1 MMGMGTVKRNRNNKG
16 NGSVDCCEFDTLGKI
31 VTTTPEPVTSSTNEV
46 HPSIRGDLV
55 THQIGDNVKRI
66 HNEFHGFPDDIQEAE
81 RGRLHRDSIK
91 SQLGTFIH
99 PPTENRDNSVF
110 KIREF
115 V

>member
-1 MMGMGTVKRNRNNKG
+1 MEVLNSSNIT
-16 NGSVDCCEFDTLGKI
+16 EH
-31 VTTTPEPVTSSTNEV
+31 VTSAVKLQDEV

-55 THQIGDNVKRI
+55 THQIGDNVKRV

-81 RGRLHRDSIK
+81 RGRLHGDSIK

>member
-1 MMGMGTVKRNRNNKG
+1 MEVLNSSNITKH
-16 NGSVDCCEFDTLGKI
+16 
-31 VTTTPEPVTSSTNEV
+31 VTSAVKLQDEV

-55 THQIGDNVKRI
+55 THQIGDNVKRV

-81 RGRLHRDSIK
+81 RGRLHGDSIK